1 MMKLLLYT
9 TLVSASSALNFME
22 VVKEEWN
29 TFKAA
34 HGKSYQSQ
42 MEEKYRM
49 KIFMENKALIA
60 KHNHL
65 AHQGHHSYFLK
76 MNQFG
81 DLFHSEFSA
90 TMNGFRMDLKKNDSS
105 DTGVSFLAPNGF
117 EAPTMVDWRDK
128 GAVTDVKDQG
138 QCGSCWA
145 FSATGSLEG
154 QHFRKTG
161 HLVSLSEKNLVDCTD
176 NDKYGNKG
184 CSGGFFDAAFKYIRD
199 NHGLDTEKSYPY
211 LPREG
216 ECHFSSSN
224 VGATDEGF
232 VDLPSGDEEALA
244 MAVAA
249 HGPISVGIDADHETF
264 QFYSHGIY
272 DEPECANDEH
282 SLNHA
287 VLVVGYTPDYWLVKN
302 SWAKTWGEDGYIK
315 MPRGANKCGI
325 ATAASYPI
333 V

>member
-1 MMKLLLYT
+1 MKLLLFT
-9 TLVSASSALNFME
+9 TMVSASSALSFME
-22 VVKEEWN
+22 VVAEEWN

-34 HGKSYQSQ
+34 HKKSYKTP
-42 MEEKYRM
+42 MEEKHRM
-49 KIFMENKALIA
+49 KIFMENKAFIA

-65 AHQGHHSYFLK
+65 AHKGHHSYFLK

-81 DLFHSEFSA
+81 DLFHREFSA
-90 TMNGFRMDLKKNDSS
+90 TMNGFRMDLKKNDTH
-105 DTGVSFLAPNGF
+105 DTGATFLAPDGF

-138 QCGSCWA
+138 RCASCWA

-161 HLVSLSEKNLVDCTD
+161 QLVSLSETNLVDCSWPQ
-176 NDKYGNKG
+176 GNKG
-184 CSGGFFDAAFKYIRD
+184 CRGGFPDAAFKYIRD
-199 NHGLDTEKSYPY
+199 NHGVDTEKSYPY
-211 LPREG
+211 IPKDGKCL
-216 ECHFSSSN
+216 FKSSN
-224 VGATDEGF
+224 VGATDKGF

-244 MAVAA
+244 KAVAA
-249 HGPISVGIDADHETF
+249 HGPISVGIDAYHRSF

-272 DEPECANDEH
+272 NEPKCSKE
-282 SLNHA
+282 SLDHA

-302 SWAKTWGEDGYIK
+302 SWAKTWGEDGYIR
-315 MPRGANKCGI
+315 MSRGANLCGI
-325 ATAASYPI
+325 ATSASYPL